1 MGESAS
7 GGIAG
12 GEVALCG
19 GVCEPPPRILRKPFI
34 LKGCKVLREATASW
48 MILRQKIDIIGT
60 RNKDLLITV
69 LSTLDTSKGS
79 LRSGCQVVIRVK
91 KRTEALDNGVTDDR
105 HR

>member
-1 MGESAS
+1 
-7 GGIAG
+7 
-12 GEVALCG
+12 
-19 GVCEPPPRILRKPFI
+19 
-34 LKGCKVLREATASW
+34 

-60 RNKDLLITV
+60 KRNRDLLITV

-79 LRSGCQVVIRVK
+79 LRSGRQVVIRVK